1 MFSPRIPLTLF
12 VCLTLIL
19 SLSQA
24 KLQQRD
30 HVNLNRVVKKRI
42 PSPQVNGNGSPFGP
56 VAGAAAVP
64 SSSSATSTSVTS
76 VSDSSTLSGSR
87 TESASSTS
95 SALSASIVST
105 NSTLST
111 SQSTSSSTT
120 SSTSSVASTTSQP
133 LNLSPVPVAEVPAS
147 TAKSTVTRT
156 QSVGADSSTGVPAL
170 QSGAAKTK
178 STTLTVLII
187 VASSIGGVAILWT
200 IFRKWKLG
208 RSSKFD
214 ERLQPIDWQPTNPD
228 DGIIPSHRRSP
239 SSASSFHSGTGH
251 GHSANRA
258 VAYAIPDHD
267 FTAPPS
273 HSAPIGGY
281 ADLARGSATQP
292 PMQEHLTRG
301 PSLSRTYDMGVPLH
315 HQVGHG
321 NHDPYDYNGAVN
333 PRY

>member
-1 MFSPRIPLTLF
+1 MFFPRTHLTLF

-19 SLSQA
+19 SLTPLSKA

-30 HVNLNRVVKKRI
+30 HVNLNRVVKKRA
-42 PSPQVNGNGSPFGP
+42 PLPQVDDNGSPFGP
-56 VAGAAAVP
+56 VVGAAAIP
-64 SSSSATSTSVTS
+64 SSSAVSTSVTS
-76 VSDSSTLSGSR
+76 VSRSSTLSVSH
-87 TESASSTS
+87 TESASSAS
-95 SALSASIVST
+95 SAISVSTAST
-105 NSTLST
+105 NSTSST
-111 SQSTSSSTT
+111 STTSSSTI
-120 SSTSSVASTTSQP
+120 SSTSSVASTTSQAP
-133 LNLSPVPVAEVPAS
+133 NLSPVPVAEGPAS

-156 QSVGADSSTGVPAL
+156 QSVGATSTGVPAL

-178 STTLTVLII
+178 STTLTILIA

-228 DGIIPSHRRSP
+228 EGIIPSHRRAT
-239 SSASSFHSGTGH
+239 SSASSSHSGTGH

-258 VAYAIPDHD
+258 IGYAIPDHD
-267 FTAPPS
+267 FTAVPS

-292 PMQEHLTRG
+292 PMQENLARG
-301 PSLSRTYDMGVPLH
+301 PSLTRNYDMGVPLH
-315 HQVGHG
+315 HQVGQG
-321 NHDPYDYNGAVN
+321 NHDYNGTVN